1 MLQSTLLRERRAA
14 TMSSTLAVAH
24 LNRSRV
30 LRATKSG
37 KIRKD
42 QHRNVH
48 TERADRAVVCI
59 DAVPSDEMPLE
70 AQIEGLKQVAA
81 ILRAELADMR
91 AQRDGWRAKAGRDRL
106 AASIAVASR
115 ARAWWRR
122 S

>member
-59 DAVPSDEMPLE
+59 DAVPSDEMP
-70 AQIEGLKQVAA
+70 
-81 ILRAELADMR
+81 
-91 AQRDGWRAKAGRDRL
+91 DGRRLGVGHHVEWRAKAERDRV

>member
-1 MLQSTLLRERRAA
+1 M
-14 TMSSTLAVAH
+14 
-24 LNRSRV
+24 
-30 LRATKSG
+30 RATKSG

-59 DAVPSDEMPLE
+59 DAASDEMPLE

-91 AQRDGWRAKAGRDRL
+91 AQRDGWRAKAERDRV

>member
-1 MLQSTLLRERRAA
+1 MLRPTLLPERRAA

-30 LRATKSG
+30 LHATKSG

-42 QHRNVH
+42 EHHNVH
-48 TERADRAVVCI
+48 TEHAYRAAVCI

-91 AQRDGWRAKAGRDRL
+91 AQRDGWRAKAEREKL
-106 AASIAVASR
+106 AASKAVAAR

>member
-1 MLQSTLLRERRAA
+1 
-14 TMSSTLAVAH
+14 MSSTLAVAH

-59 DAVPSDEMPLE
+59 DAVPSDEMPVE

-91 AQRDGWRAKAGRDRL
+91 AQRDEWRAKAGRDRL

-115 ARAWWRR
+115 ARAWWRG